1 MRKFIIAFLF
11 ISTTLFSQSNEIDTL
26 LLKINQTK
34 NPMEKKELLEELKV
48 KLAKRNIKAQE
59 ESNAIIKAK
68 SKLPSK
74 AFKLEP

>member
-1 MRKFIIAFLF
+1 MKKFIIAFLF